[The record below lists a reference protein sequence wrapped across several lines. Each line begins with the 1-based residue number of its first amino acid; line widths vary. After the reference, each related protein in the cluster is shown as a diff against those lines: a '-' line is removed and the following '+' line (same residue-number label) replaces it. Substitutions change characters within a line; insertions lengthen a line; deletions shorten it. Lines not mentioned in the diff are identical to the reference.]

1 MESYFILMQLP
12 YGLEQLAPY
21 MSKETLEYHY
31 LKHHK
36 TYVDNLNNLLKSMSN
51 NNEISNKPKKTL
63 YELIRDYKHGPIFN
77 NAAQVFN
84 HNFFWKSLTPKGKS
98 LSNSVLKEKL
108 LKKWDSIENFTEAF
122 NKKAMETFG
131 SGWVWLVKTPDGELE
146 ILSTPNAET
155 PITGE
160 NVPLLTCDVWE
171 HAYYIDY
178 RNSRKAYFEAYW
190 KIVNWNF
197 AEENFIVE
205 REWNTVKKNMPNF

>member
-84 HNFFWKSLTPKGKS
+84 HNFFWNSLTPKGKS

-205 REWNTVKKNMPNF
+205 REWNTFKKNMPNF

>member
-1 MESYFILMQLP
+1 MESYFNLMQLP
-12 YGLEQLAPY
+12 YDLEQLAPY

-31 LKHHK
+31 LQHHK